1 MKKLILVALMGVLFS
16 VNLYSQTNEMKAIKE
31 TITAFS
37 KAGDTNDV
45 NELEKYL
52 DDNYRV
58 VMNRLFGS
66 TEVAVMP
73 RAVYIEKIKSKEFGG
88 DTRKLTIESI
98 LVNGNTAS
106 AKVTFAGSK
115 MTFVSLIT
123 LVKDDK
129 DAWKLVSDMPMIQG

>member
-1 MKKLILVALMGVLFS
+1 MKNLILTAFLGILFTT
-16 VNLYSQTNEMKAIKE
+16 NLYSQTKDMEAIKQ

-37 KAGDTNDV
+37 KAGDANDV
-45 NELEKYL
+45 DELEKYL

-73 RAVYIEKIKSKEFGG
+73 RSMYLEKIRSKEFGG
-88 DTRKLTIESI
+88 DTRKLTIENV

-106 AKVTFAGSK
+106 AQVTFAGTK

-123 LVKDDK
+123 LVQDDK
-129 DAWKLVSDMPMIQG
+129 GTWKLISDVPVIQG

>member
-1 MKKLILVALMGVLFS
+1 MGVLFS

>member
-1 MKKLILVALMGVLFS
+1 MKKLILTAIAGILFS
-16 VNLYSQTNEMKAIKE
+16 VNLYSQTNDMEAVKQ

-45 NELEKYL
+45 SELEKHL

-73 RAVYIEKIKSKEFGG
+73 RAAYIEKIRTKEFGG
-88 DTRKLTIESI
+88 DTRKLTIENI
-98 LVNGNTAS
+98 VVNGNTAS
-106 AKVTFAGSK
+106 ARVTFAGTK

-123 LVKDDK
+123 LVRDNEG
-129 DAWKLVSDMPMIQG
+129 AWRLISDVPVIQE

>member
-1 MKKLILVALMGVLFS
+1 MKKLILVVLVGVLFS
-16 VNLYSQTNEMKAIKE
+16 ANLYSQTNDMKAVKE

-37 KAGDTNDV
+37 KAGDANDA

-73 RAVYIEKIKSKEFGG
+73 RAVYLEKIKTKEFGG
-88 DTRKLTIESI
+88 DTRKLTIENV

-129 DAWKLVSDMPMIQG
+129 GAWKLVSDMPVIQG